1 MEVVEIEDDENLI
14 RRYFLR
20 PNRGHLLNGRIAATV
35 FHGRDKQP
43 DPDCSVYA
51 ESLMDDDR
59 EWCVQPVY
67 ASMGALAIQA
77 YIPRR
82 RGAEVLHAPNKQRS
96 HTVIRKLT
104 NATCAEMADRCAQLD
119 VEPCRP
125 ESPGS

>member
-1 MEVVEIEDDENLI
+1 MEVVEIADDEHLI

-35 FHGRDKQP
+35 FYGRDKQP

-51 ESLMDDDR
+51 MSLMNNVR

-77 YIPRR
+77 HVPRR
-82 RGAEVLHAPNKQRS
+82 RGAEVLHEPNEQRS
-96 HTVIRKLT
+96 HSVMRKLT
-104 NATCAEMADRCAQLD
+104 NAICAEMADRCELLD

-125 ESPGS
+125 VPPAS